1 MQEALDRRRRR
12 TRSRRDF
19 LRASSLGFGSL
30 ALIQPIRLSASGA
43 RGSSPQVREI
53 GSKLELFVDDW
64 LIETMKGVELKLHR
78 PVPREVVLEFDR
90 PWEGPLSY
98 APVYMTEGDRYRLWY
113 RGGGVWDGIR
123 ADRRPEPCTC
133 YAESRDGIHWERPVL
148 GIHEARGIRGFEP
161 SRDNN
166 IVIHGSTAKHVCVF
180 KDGNPAAPESE
191 RYKAIGLSSGFD
203 PPGTLRGLVSPDGL
217 HWTVL
222 DKDPILTA
230 PGDDHWPHFDSHN
243 TALWDPNLGQYVA
256 YMRGMDPRF
265 GVFETY
271 PPGIRSIRRSVS
283 SDFRN
288 WSKPQF
294 IELGDSPVEHLYMNA
309 SSLYYRASH
318 LYLMFPKRF
327 FPERKVRED
336 WTASGISESVFM
348 TSRDGVNWDRR
359 FMEAF
364 LRPGPDP
371 DNWTDRNMYKGVGV
385 VPTGPAE
392 MSIYYIEHYRHPS
405 VRLRRGALRI
415 DGFAS
420 VNGPYSGG
428 ELLTRPLIFEGREL
442 VLNCATSAPGSLRV
456 EVQDVQGRPPEGFGL
471 ADCVEIVGD
480 EIERVV
486 TWRAGSDLGS
496 LSGKPVRLRF
506 AVKDADLYSIRFR
519 M

>member
-1 MQEALDRRRRR
+1 M
-12 TRSRRDF
+12 
-19 LRASSLGFGSL
+19 
-30 ALIQPIRLSASGA
+30 
-43 RGSSPQVREI
+43 REI
-53 GSKLELFVDDW
+53 GSRLELFVDDW

-98 APVYMTEGDRYRLWY
+98 APAYLTEGDRYRLWY

-148 GIHEARGIRGFEP
+148 GIHETRGIRGFEP

-271 PPGIRSIRRSVS
+271 PPGNPLHPAQRLARLQNLVQAPIHRVGRFTRRAPLHERQQPVLPGAPPLPHV
-283 SDFRN
+283 
-288 WSKPQF
+288 PQ
-294 IELGDSPVEHLYMNA
+294 
-309 SSLYYRASH
+309 
-318 LYLMFPKRF
+318 
-327 FPERKVRED
+327 
-336 WTASGISESVFM
+336 
-348 TSRDGVNWDRR
+348 
-359 FMEAF
+359 
-364 LRPGPDP
+364 
-371 DNWTDRNMYKGVGV
+371 
-385 VPTGPAE
+385 
-392 MSIYYIEHYRHPS
+392 
-405 VRLRRGALRI
+405 AL
-415 DGFAS
+415 
-420 VNGPYSGG
+420 
-428 ELLTRPLIFEGREL
+428 
-442 VLNCATSAPGSLRV
+442 
-456 EVQDVQGRPPEGFGL
+456 
-471 ADCVEIVGD
+471 
-480 EIERVV
+480 
-486 TWRAGSDLGS
+486 
-496 LSGKPVRLRF
+496 LSGAQGP
-506 AVKDADLYSIRFR
+506 
-519 M
+519 